1 MVQTVVINDTPGD
14 LSLKEGN
21 AGVYRD
27 IKKLGSKDKHVIEI
41 DPNATYRE
49 YVVVSNPKG
58 DKVFVTS
65 DDCIDNSTISIYLDE
80 KDGVYKF
87 TGKARGETSTPEE
100 GASPGL
106 ISRILRKIW
115 PGKK

>member
-1 MVQTVVINDTPGD
+1 MVATEIVNGTKGD

-27 IKKLGSKDKHVIEI
+27 IKTLEADKKHTIEI

-49 YVVVSNPKG
+49 YVVVSAPRG

-65 DDCIDNSTISIYLDE
+65 DDCIDNSIIRIIVDDS
-80 KDGVYKF
+80 
-87 TGKARGETSTPEE
+87 GKYVFEAVPRGDTKTADPVQ
-100 GASPGL
+100 GGFFAKIFKKVFG
-106 ISRILRKIW
+106 RK
-115 PGKK
+115 

>member
-1 MVQTVVINDTPGD
+1 MVQTEIVNETDGN

-27 IKKLGSKDKHVIEI
+27 IKVLEKGKKHIIEI

-49 YVVVSNPKG
+49 YVVVSDPSGN
-58 DKVFVTS
+58 KVFVTS
-65 DDCIDNSTISIYLDE
+65 DDCIDNSIIKIVEEQGKYTFKAVPRGDAKHADPGQLSI
-80 KDGVYKF
+80 G
-87 TGKARGETSTPEE
+87 ARM
-100 GASPGL
+100 L
-106 ISRILRKIW
+106 KKIW

>member
-1 MVQTVVINDTPGD
+1 MVTTEIKNGTDGN

-27 IKKLGSKDKHVIEI
+27 IKVLEPGKKHIIEI

-49 YVVVSNPKG
+49 YVVVSTPSGN
-58 DKVFVTS
+58 KVFVTS
-65 DDCIDNSTISIYLDE
+65 DDCIDNSIITIVVR
-80 KDGVYKF
+80 DGKYVF
-87 TGKARGETSTPEE
+87 DAVPRGEATPADQSQ
-100 GASPGL
+100 GGFFGKL
-106 ISRILRKIW
+106 LKKIL

>member
-1 MVQTVVINDTPGD
+1 MVATEIVNETSGN

-27 IKKLGSKDKHVIEI
+27 INVLKPSKKHIIEI

-65 DDCIDNSTISIYLDE
+65 DDCIDNSRIVILV
-80 KDGVYKF
+80 KDGKYVF
-87 TGKARGETSTPEE
+87 EGQPRGGESKTE
-100 GASPGL
+100 GQVPGFATRL
-106 ISRILRKIW
+106 LRRVW